1 MGRTSDAK
9 EKLLQVAFDLIW
21 QQSYG
26 SVSVDDICER
36 ARVKKGSF
44 YHFFPSKS
52 DLAVAAYEE
61 HWQASRP
68 KYDGIF
74 SPPVPPLERIENY
87 CHGIYE
93 RQRQVQQETGRVLGC
108 PFASVGCE
116 LSTQDEKIR
125 QKAGEMFER
134 MSHYLESALRDA
146 HKEGLIATQDF
157 SAKARTIF
165 SLVTGVLL
173 QAKVKNDAEV
183 LRDLGT
189 IVLQMIGARSPALPQ
204 TAKNPGSPVRTRK
217 TPARVAP
224 LSPRLGQTG
233 MAGT

>member
-36 ARVKKGSF
+36 AEVKKGSF

-74 SPPVPPLERIENY
+74 SPLVPPLERIKNY
-87 CHGIYE
+87 CDGIYE
-93 RQRQVQQETGRVLGC
+93 KQKEIYEKTGRVLGC

-125 QKAGEMFER
+125 QKAGEMFGR
-134 MSHYLESALRDA
+134 MCLYLENALRDA
-146 HKEGLIATQDF
+146 HEAGLIEVQDF
-157 SAKARTIF
+157 SFKARMIF
-165 SLVTGVLL
+165 SLMTGMLL
-173 QAKVKNDAEV
+173 QAKVMNDPEV
-183 LRDLGT
+183 LRGLSPTVVQLLSPLGRPAGAAVT
-189 IVLQMIGARSPALPQ
+189 VIGAES
-204 TAKNPGSPVRTRK
+204 
-217 TPARVAP
+217 RV
-224 LSPRLGQTG
+224 
-233 MAGT
+233 